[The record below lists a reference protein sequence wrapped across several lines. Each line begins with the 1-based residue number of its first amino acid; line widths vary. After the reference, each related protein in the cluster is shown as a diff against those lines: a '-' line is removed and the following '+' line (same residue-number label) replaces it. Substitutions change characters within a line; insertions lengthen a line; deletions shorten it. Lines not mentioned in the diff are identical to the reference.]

1 MLRTSLS
8 RPNRL
13 RGSSKAGN
21 AAKGNRFHKTV
32 GNKETA
38 VASGNFTVSQSSI
51 PLINWHGIGGMI
63 LLITLVFS
71 QIMIL
76 GIESYFLASIPNQK
90 GQVVLPTPVVVGTA
104 GEDAE
109 MSYDLRG
116 G

>member
-1 MLRTSLS
+1 
-8 RPNRL
+8 
-13 RGSSKAGN
+13 
-21 AAKGNRFHKTV
+21 
-32 GNKETA
+32 
-38 VASGNFTVSQSSI
+38 
-51 PLINWHGIGGMI
+51 MI

-71 QIMIL
+71 QVIIL